1 MLSQFLILDEGNA
14 SKFVNMFVFEG
25 GGFTLKTFFFSQNTK
40 SKKGNAFDV
49 SCDPVKP
56 FDVLRFH
63 LRMLEEIGSQELI
76 KAKDASS

>member
-1 MLSQFLILDEGNA
+1 MALH
-14 SKFVNMFVFEG
+14 
-25 GGFTLKTFFFSQNTK
+25 LKHFFSQNTK